1 MFYVYHQA
9 KFQLMD
15 TQEGPIVLEQ
25 SMYQGVPR
33 LQSSA
38 RVKGINISI
47 FIQC

>member
-1 MFYVYHQA
+1 MFYVYRQA
-9 KFQLMD
+9 KFQVMCK
-15 TQEGPIVLEQ
+15 QEGPILLEQ

-47 FIQC
+47 LIQC